1 MDRRN
6 IYIFYVMALLQGMV
20 FYGPIATLYR
30 QASGVGLGQIALM
43 EGLSLTLSVAL
54 ELPWGLLAERL
65 GYRQTMVLCSGLY
78 FVTKLIFWRA
88 AGFGGFLLERVLL
101 GVVAAGLSGVD
112 AGMLYLSCPPENAQ
126 RTFEIYNNMTILG
139 LLLAT
144 GVYTLWIGEDHRLAG
159 ALTAVSYAA
168 AALLSLGLREVRAPE
183 RRRGREVL
191 DGFRGALGETLK
203 NRRLLLFLTGAAL
216 LGASHQMITVFYSQS
231 QYQRTGMTAAGMGLA
246 YALATLLGLL
256 GGFSARLREWV
267 GERWLLLLLP
277 LTSALACLLLALT
290 GDKLSSVLA
299 VSALR
304 VGYNLLQPLQA
315 AVQNREIRG
324 KDRATALSVHAVWMD
339 AVTLSATLVFGR
351 LSEISLP
358 AAFLLGGVLSLASL
372 GLMGRM
378 SGGEETR

>member
-126 RTFEIYNNMTILG
+126 RTFGIYNNMTILG

-144 GVYTLWIGEDHRLAG
+144 GVYTLWIGEDHRLA
-159 ALTAVSYAA
+159 
-168 AALLSLGLREVRAPE
+168 
-183 RRRGREVL
+183 
-191 DGFRGALGETLK
+191 
-203 NRRLLLFLTGAAL
+203 
-216 LGASHQMITVFYSQS
+216 
-231 QYQRTGMTAAGMGLA
+231 
-246 YALATLLGLL
+246 
-256 GGFSARLREWV
+256 
-267 GERWLLLLLP
+267 
-277 LTSALACLLLALT
+277 
-290 GDKLSSVLA
+290 
-299 VSALR
+299 
-304 VGYNLLQPLQA
+304 
-315 AVQNREIRG
+315 
-324 KDRATALSVHAVWMD
+324 
-339 AVTLSATLVFGR
+339 
-351 LSEISLP
+351 
-358 AAFLLGGVLSLASL
+358 
-372 GLMGRM
+372 
-378 SGGEETR
+378 